1 MRLIETQGDLD
12 EGAAHLVAVCPVWA
26 RVLPGLALPLRR
38 RPDGFA
44 AIAQAIV
51 GQQVSAAGAATVW
64 ARMQDAGLTGEAA
77 IRAAGEDDLR
87 AMGLSGRKA
96 RYLQGAAAA
105 GIDWPMLRDLP
116 DDEVVA
122 ILTALPGIGPWTA
135 QIYLL
140 FALGRADAF
149 APADLALA
157 EAARILYALPARP
170 GARALA
176 ELAAPW
182 APWRGVAARALW
194 AYYREAKG
202 REGVS

>member
-1 MRLIETQGDLD
+1 MRLIEGAAQLE
-12 EGAAHLVAVCPVWA
+12 EGAAYLATVCPVWA
-26 RVLPGLALPLRR
+26 RVLPGLTLSLRR

-44 AIAQAIV
+44 AIAHAIV
-51 GQQVSAAGAATVW
+51 GQQVSTAAAATVW
-64 ARMQDAGLTGEAA
+64 ARMQAAGLVEEAA
-77 IRAAGEDDLR
+77 IRAVGEADLR
-87 AMGLSGRKA
+87 TMGLSGRKA
-96 RYLQGAAAA
+96 RYLLGAASA
-105 GIDWPMLRDLP
+105 GVDWVSLRALP
-116 DDEVVA
+116 DAAVEA
-122 ILTALPGIGPWTA
+122 RLTALPGIGPWTA

-157 EAARILYALPARP
+157 EAARLLYGLPSRP
-170 GARALA
+170 AAGALA
-176 ELAAPW
+176 RLAEPW

>member
-1 MRLIETQGDLD
+1 MRLIEGRDDLA

-26 RVLPGLALPLRR
+26 QVLPGLVLSLRR

-44 AIAQAIV
+44 AIAHAIV
-51 GQQVSAAGAATVW
+51 GQQVSTAAAETVW
-64 ARMQDAGLTGEAA
+64 GRMRVAGLDGEAA
-77 IRAAGEDDLR
+77 IAGAGEDALR

-96 RYLQGAAAA
+96 RYLLGVAAA
-105 GIDWPMLRDLP
+105 GIDWAGLRALP
-116 DDEVVA
+116 DAEVEAV
-122 ILTALPGIGPWTA
+122 LTALPGIGPWTA

-157 EAARILYALPARP
+157 EAARLLYGLPARP
-170 GARALA
+170 GAA
-176 ELAAPW
+176 ELARLAEPW

>member
-1 MRLIETQGDLD
+1 MRLIEGPRDLA
-12 EGAAHLVAVCPVWA
+12 EGAAHLAAVCPVWA
-26 RVLPGLALPLRR
+26 RVLPGLELPLRR
-38 RPDGFA
+38 RPEGFA
-44 AIAQAIV
+44 TAAHAIV
-51 GQQVSAAGAATVW
+51 GQQVSTAAAETVWGRMRAAGL
-64 ARMQDAGLTGEAA
+64 DCEAA
-77 IRAAGEDDLR
+77 IAAAGEAELR

-96 RYLQGAAAA
+96 RYLQGAARA
-105 GIDWPMLRDLP
+105 GVDWAGLRALP
-116 DDEVVA
+116 DAEVEAV
-122 ILTALPGIGPWTA
+122 LTTLPGIGPWTA

-157 EAARILYALPARP
+157 EAARLLYALPSRP
-170 GARALA
+170 GPAVLAALA
-176 ELAAPW
+176 EPW